1 MIQIMIKIYNT
12 DIQSGKTSE
21 INEFK
26 KGSWINL
33 VNPSNDEIKKVCD
46 NIHIQDDF
54 IRYSL
59 DLEEKARIDQEDED
73 QTTLFVIDVPIIE
86 KTDDSVLYTTMP
98 LGMIVVRDDFFIT
111 VSLRKA
117 KVIEDFEKKK
127 IRGFSTYKK
136 SRFILQILFAN
147 SSLFLTYLKQISK
160 ETEITEAKL
169 KDSMKNKELLK
180 MLSLEKSLVYFSTSL
195 KYNEVV
201 MEKTMKGKI
210 IKLYEE
216 DEDLLEDA
224 IIENKQAMEMGKI
237 YSDIL
242 SGTMDAY
249 ASLISNNLNVVMKFL
264 TSITLVIAVPTMI
277 SSFFGMNL
285 ALPFENSNIGFP
297 IIIAISV
304 ALTLFVA
311 WWLKRKDMF

>member
-1 MIQIMIKIYNT
+1 MMKIYNT
-12 DIQSGKTSE
+12 DIQTGETHE

-33 VNPSNDEIKKVCD
+33 VNPSDDEIKKVCS
-46 NIHIQDDF
+46 NINIQQDF

-59 DLEEKARIDQEDED
+59 DFEEKARIDQEED
-73 QTTLFVIDVPIIE
+73 DNTVLFVVDVPIIE
-86 KTDDSVLYTTMP
+86 KDKDTVLYTTMP

-111 VSLRKA
+111 VSLRKN
-117 KVIEDFEKKK
+117 KVIDDFEKKMRK
-127 IRGFSTYKK
+127 SFATYKK
-136 SRFILQILFAN
+136 SRFILQILFSN
-147 SSLFLTYLKQISK
+147 SSLFLAYLKQISK
-160 ETEITEAKL
+160 DTEITEAEL

-180 MLSLEKSLVYFSTSL
+180 MLNLEKSLVYFSTSL
-195 KYNEVV
+195 KSNEVV

-224 IIENKQAMEMGKI
+224 IIENKQAIEMAKI

-285 ALPFENSNIGFP
+285 SLPFENNNLGFF
-297 IIIAISV
+297 IIIILSIV
-304 ALTLFVA
+304 LSLFVA

>member
-1 MIQIMIKIYNT
+1 MIKIYNT
-12 DIQSGKTSE
+12 DLKNGKTTE
-21 INEFK
+21 IEEFK

-33 VNPSNDEIKKVCD
+33 VNPSDDEIKKVCD
-46 NIHIQDDF
+46 NIKIQEDF

-59 DLEEKARIDQEDED
+59 DLEEKARIDQEED
-73 QTTLFVIDVPIIE
+73 DNTVLFVVDVPIIE
-86 KTDDSVLYTTMP
+86 KEEDSVLYTTMP
-98 LGMIVVRDDFFIT
+98 LGMIVVRDDYFIT
-111 VSLRKA
+111 VSLRKN
-117 KVIEDFEKKK
+117 KVIDDFEKGKVK
-127 IRGFSTYKK
+127 SFATYKK
-136 SRFILQILFAN
+136 SRFILQILYAN
-147 SSLFLTYLKQISK
+147 SSYFLTYLKQINK
-160 ETEITEAKL
+160 ETEVTEARL

-195 KYNEVV
+195 KSNEVV

-210 IKLYEE
+210 LKLYEE

-224 IIENKQAMEMGKI
+224 IIENKQAIEMGKI

-277 SSFFGMNL
+277 SSFWGMNL
-285 ALPFENSNIGFP
+285 DLPFEHSSWGFP
-297 IIIAISV
+297 VIVAIAV
-304 ALTLFVA
+304 ALTLLVS
-311 WWLKRKDMF
+311 WWLKKKDMF